1 MLPRI
6 AEDLASLVSLM
17 TFLAMVAVWMVI
29 LGGA

>member
-17 TFLAMVAVWMVI
+17 MFLAMIAVWMGI